1 MRRDWGLVALS
12 GGSGLE
18 MPGWRH
24 CGHGVAA
31 RKRRSTEGGGY
42 REAKGDE
49 RLLNSFAGMKT
60 NGMVALSS

>member
-1 MRRDWGLVALS
+1 MGAQGWKCQA
-12 GGSGLE
+12 GGTAGTR
-18 MPGWRH
+18 GQ
-24 CGHGVAA
+24 GVAA